1 MERIVLE
8 VDEQAGKAYQSLSLA
23 KQRQLLEAVSMLL
36 KKAANDATDA
46 AYKKELDQ
54 FGNTALQNGLTEDI
68 LNALLKEH
76 D

>member
-36 KKAANDATDA
+36 KKATNDATAA